1 MRYIE
6 TSYTEDWLEM
16 KRFMSVEERG
26 DYEDNLENRLC
37 KALSVIFQYGQIKG
51 DHHKAWVLD
60 QVVRILLNNPEMYQ
74 NFLTYYKDGEDGP
87 ETYEWYTGIAP

>member
-6 TSYTEDWLEM
+6 TNYTEDWLEM
-16 KRFMSVEERG
+16 KRFMSVEEKG
-26 DYEDNLENRLC
+26 DYEDNLENRIC
-37 KALSVIFQYGQIKG
+37 KALSIIFQYGQIQG

-60 QVVRILLNNPEMYQ
+60 QVVRILLNNSEMYHS
-74 NFLTYYKDGEDGP
+74 FLAYYKDGDGGP